1 MALRH
6 KRVVAALL
14 RVHSELTQ
22 RLESSPQDRQGL
34 RVDIWH
40 LEATI
45 RLLQSRRRTPNPWF
59 KHGSLFPAAIAV
71 LKAADRPLSAPEIT
85 RALLRER
92 GITDAHPAAVYDL
105 RRSVE
110 RSLTY
115 NRGRNI
121 IAIGSNPVHWKLAE
135 QCGKPR

>member
-1 MALRH
+1 MAR
-6 KRVVAALL
+6 RYARAVSALL
-14 RVHSELTQ
+14 RVHSELIH
-22 RLESSPQDRQGL
+22 RLETSPQDRQSL

-45 RLLQSRRRTPNPWF
+45 RLLQSGRRTPNPWF
-59 KHGSLFPAAIAV
+59 KHGTLFPAALAV

-85 RALLRER
+85 RTLLRER
-92 GITDAHPAAVYDL
+92 GITDAHPATVYDL

-115 NRGRNI
+115 NRGRSI
-121 IAIGSNPVHWKLAE
+121 IAVGKRPVHWKLAD
-135 QCGKPR
+135 